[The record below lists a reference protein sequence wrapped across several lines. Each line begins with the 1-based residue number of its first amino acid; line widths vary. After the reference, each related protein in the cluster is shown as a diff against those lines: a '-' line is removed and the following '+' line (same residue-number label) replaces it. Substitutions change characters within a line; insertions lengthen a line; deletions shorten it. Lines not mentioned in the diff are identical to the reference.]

1 MVPPAGGAAAPPSA
15 GGVAAGAAA
24 PPSAGGV
31 AAGAAGCSAA
41 GADEELD
48 SAEVVLEPSCFEQ
61 AAIMSAAASAA
72 RTSLLFIERYPER
85 RSNDE

>member
-1 MVPPAGGAAAPPSA
+1 MVVVPPAGGAPA
-15 GGVAAGAAA
+15 GGAAA

-41 GADEELD
+41 GAEE
-48 SAEVVLEPSCFEQ
+48 EVVVSVEDVELVPSCFEQ
-61 AAIMSAAASAA
+61 ATIMSAAASAA

-85 RSNDE
+85 KSNDE